1 MTLWLGWIR
10 LLEWLTE
17 LKNHHLLTRLL
28 MFYTRTLKATHQQPG
43 EETHRTR
50 SDRGAWGPAQGSLA
64 GPRLR
69 SSLKQGTKMLSCGAL
84 MEASLHNHDFFQDSF
99 CLFFDLDHFKSLY

>member
-43 EETHRTR
+43 EETRRTR

-84 MEASLHNHDFFQDSF
+84 MEASLHSHN
-99 CLFFDLDHFKSLY
+99 